1 MTLEEARRRAESL
14 RSEIRRHDHLYYVLA
29 QLEISDA
36 EYDRLMRELKQIEEK
51 FPALVTFD
59 SPTQRVG
66 GEPLEN
72 FATVTHRVPM
82 LSLSNAYSADELKEF
97 DERVRKGLAGEPY
110 EYVVEL
116 KVDGVAV
123 SLRYEKGKFV
133 QGSTRG
139 DGVRGDD
146 ITANLRTVRSIP
158 LSLATKDPL
167 LQSIEARGEV
177 YFPRKGF
184 TRLNEERE
192 REGEPLFA
200 NPRNAAAG
208 SLKQLDPALVA
219 KRPLDIFIYGVA
231 SSPGGKYETHYQT
244 LMALKAAGLRA
255 NPHIKL
261 CKSLEEAIRYC
272 NEWETKRDSLDYDID
287 GMVLKVNRFDQQL
300 KLGQTSKEPRW
311 ATAYKFPTREAITM
325 LKDIILRVGRTG
337 AVTPTAVLEPVLL
350 SGTTISSATLHNA
363 DEIQRKDIRIGDT
376 VVIEKGGEIIPKVV
390 RVVREKRTGK
400 EKVFRMPETCPTCG
414 GKLRRDEEEVAWRCE
429 NVACP
434 AQLKRTLEH
443 FAGRGTMDI
452 EGLGTV
458 MVETLVD
465 KGLIKDYGDLYSLRM
480 KGLLGLERMG
490 EKSASNLL
498 TGIEASKE
506 RPYERVLFALGIR
519 HVGLTAA
526 RLLAERFPSLDEL
539 IKAKPE
545 EIDEIPGVGT
555 TIAQSVTDFFSRK
568 SNLAVIAKLREAG
581 VRLKAEKEGEGKP
594 KKLAGKT
601 FVLTGTLKG
610 YSREEASERI
620 IALGGRT
627 SDSVSKRTDYLVVGE
642 ESGSKLAKAKTLG
655 VKTLSEEEFEKLVK
669 DLR

>member
-1 MTLEEARRRAESL
+1 MTREEARRRAESL
-14 RSEIRRHDHLYYVLA
+14 RTSIRRHDHLYYVLA
-29 QLEISDA
+29 EPEITDA
-36 EYDRLMRELKQIEEK
+36 EYDRLLRELKQLEER
-51 FPALVTFD
+51 FPVLVTPD

-66 GEPLEN
+66 GEPLET
-72 FATVTHRVPM
+72 FATVRHRVPM
-82 LSLSNAYSADELKEF
+82 LSLGNAYSAEELEAF
-97 DERVRKGLAGEPY
+97 DERVRKGLEDEAY

-123 SLRYEKGKFV
+123 SLRYEKGRFV

-139 DGVRGDD
+139 DGVCGDD
-146 ITANLRTVRSIP
+146 ISANLRTVRSIP
-158 LSLATKDPL
+158 LSFIAKDPSL
-167 LQSIEARGEV
+167 RTLEARGEI
-177 YFPRKGF
+177 YLPRKGF
-184 TRLNEERE
+184 DRLNEERE

-208 SLKQLDPALVA
+208 SLKLLDPALVA
-219 KRPLDIFIYGVA
+219 DRPLDIFIYGVA
-231 SSPGGKYETHYQT
+231 ESPGGRYRTHYET
-244 LMALKAAGLRA
+244 LMALKQAGLRV
-255 NPHIKL
+255 NPHVRR
-261 CKSLEEAIRYC
+261 CRTLEEAVRYC
-272 NEWETKRDSLDYDID
+272 NEWEAKRDSLDYDID
-287 GMVLKVNRFDQQL
+287 GIVLKVNRFDQQL
-300 KLGQTSKEPRW
+300 KLGQTAKEPRW
-311 ATAYKFPTREAITM
+311 AVAYKFPAREAVTTLNNIV
-325 LKDIILRVGRTG
+325 LRVGRTG
-337 AVTPTAVLEPVLL
+337 AVTPTAELEPVNL
-350 SGTTISSATLHNA
+350 SGTTVSRATLHNA

-390 RVVREKRTGK
+390 RVVTEKRTGK
-400 EKVFRMPETCPTCG
+400 EKPFRMPEACPTCG

-443 FAGRGTMDI
+443 FAGRGAMDI

-458 MVETLVD
+458 MVESLVD
-465 KGLIKDYGDLYSLRM
+465 QGLVKDYGDLYSLKM
-480 KGLLGLERMG
+480 KDLLALERMG

-498 TGIEASKE
+498 AGIEASKE

-539 IKAKPE
+539 SRATPE

-555 TIAQSVTDFFSRK
+555 TIAQSLADFLSRK

-581 VRLKAEKEGEGKP
+581 VRMKAEKEGAGKP

-601 FVLTGTLKG
+601 FVLTGILQR
-610 YSREEASERI
+610 YSREDASEKI

-627 SDSVSKRTDYLVVGE
+627 SDSVSRKTDYLVVGADP
-642 ESGSKLAKAKTLG
+642 GSKLKKAKTLG
-655 VKTLSEEEFEKLVK
+655 VKILSEEEFEVLIKA
-669 DLR
+669 

>member
-1 MTLEEARRRAESL
+1 MTREEARRRAESL
-14 RSEIRRHDHLYYVLA
+14 RTSIRRHDHLYYVLA
-29 QLEISDA
+29 EPEITDA
-36 EYDRLMRELKQIEEK
+36 EYDRLLRELKQLEER
-51 FPALVTFD
+51 FPVLVTPD

-66 GEPLEN
+66 GEPLET
-72 FATVTHRVPM
+72 FATVRHRVPM
-82 LSLSNAYSADELKEF
+82 LSLGNAYSAEELEAF
-97 DERVRKGLAGEPY
+97 DERVRKGLEDEAY

-123 SLRYEKGKFV
+123 SLRYEKGRFV

-146 ITANLRTVRSIP
+146 ISANLRTVRSIP
-158 LSLATKDPL
+158 LSFIAKDPSL
-167 LQSIEARGEV
+167 RTLEARGEI
-177 YFPRKGF
+177 YLPRKGF
-184 TRLNEERE
+184 DRLNEERE

-208 SLKQLDPALVA
+208 SLKLLDPSLVA
-219 KRPLDIFIYGVA
+219 NRPLDIFIYGVA
-231 SSPGGKYETHYQT
+231 ESPGGRYRTHYET
-244 LMALKAAGLRA
+244 LMALKQAGLRV
-255 NPHIKL
+255 NPHVRR
-261 CKSLEEAIRYC
+261 CRTLEEAVRYC
-272 NEWETKRDSLDYDID
+272 NEWEAKRDSLDYDID
-287 GMVLKVNRFDQQL
+287 GIVLKVNRFDQQL
-300 KLGQTSKEPRW
+300 KLGQTAKEPRW
-311 ATAYKFPTREAITM
+311 AVAYKFPAREAVTTLNNIV
-325 LKDIILRVGRTG
+325 LRVGRTG
-337 AVTPTAVLEPVLL
+337 AVTPTAELEPVNL
-350 SGTTISSATLHNA
+350 SGTTVSRATLHNA

-390 RVVREKRTGK
+390 RVVTEKRTGK
-400 EKVFRMPETCPTCG
+400 EKPFRMPEACPTCG

-443 FAGRGTMDI
+443 FAGRGAMDI

-458 MVETLVD
+458 MVESLVD
-465 KGLIKDYGDLYSLRM
+465 QGLVKDYGDLYSLKM
-480 KGLLGLERMG
+480 KDLLALERMG

-498 TGIEASKE
+498 AGIEASKE

-539 IKAKPE
+539 SRATPE

-555 TIAQSVTDFFSRK
+555 TIAQSLADFLSRK

-581 VRLKAEKEGEGKP
+581 VRMKAEKEGAGKP

-601 FVLTGTLKG
+601 FVLTGILQR
-610 YSREEASERI
+610 YSREDASEKI

-627 SDSVSKRTDYLVVGE
+627 SDSVSRKTDYLVVGADP
-642 ESGSKLAKAKTLG
+642 GSKLKKAKTLG
-655 VKTLSEEEFEKLVK
+655 VKILSEEEFEVLIKA
-669 DLR
+669 

>member
-1 MTLEEARRRAESL
+1 MTREEAHRRTEVL
-14 RSEIRRHDHLYYVLA
+14 RTSIRRHDHLYYVLA
-29 QLEISDA
+29 EPEITDA
-36 EYDRLMRELKQIEEK
+36 EYDRLLGELKQLEER
-51 FPALVTFD
+51 FPVLITPD

-66 GEPLEN
+66 GEPLET

-82 LSLSNAYSADELKEF
+82 LSLGNAYSAEELEAF
-97 DERVRKGLAGEPY
+97 DERVRKGLEDEPY

-123 SLRYEKGKFV
+123 CLRYEKGRFV

-146 ITANLRTVRSIP
+146 ISANLRTVRSIP
-158 LSLATKDPL
+158 LSFIAKDSSL
-167 LQSIEARGEV
+167 RTLEARGEI
-177 YFPRKGF
+177 YLPRKGF
-184 TRLNEERE
+184 DRLNEERE

-208 SLKQLDPALVA
+208 SLKLLDPSLVA
-219 KRPLDIFIYGVA
+219 NRPLDIFIYGVA
-231 SSPGGKYETHYQT
+231 ESPGTRYRTHYET
-244 LMALKAAGLRA
+244 LMALKGAGLRV
-255 NPHIKL
+255 NPHVR
-261 CKSLEEAIRYC
+261 CCRTLEEAVRYC
-272 NEWETKRDSLDYDID
+272 NDWEARRDTLDYDID

-300 KLGQTSKEPRW
+300 KLGQTAKEPRW
-311 ATAYKFPTREAITM
+311 AVAYKFPAREAVTKLNNIV
-325 LKDIILRVGRTG
+325 LRVGRTG
-337 AVTPTAVLEPVLL
+337 AVTPTAELEPVNL
-350 SGTTISSATLHNA
+350 SGTTVSRATLHNA
-363 DEIQRKDIRIGDT
+363 DEIGRKDIRIGDT

-390 RVVREKRTGK
+390 RVVTEKRTGK
-400 EKVFRMPETCPTCG
+400 EKPFRMPEACPTCG

-443 FAGRGTMDI
+443 FAGRGAMDI

-458 MVETLVD
+458 MVESLVD
-465 KGLIKDYGDLYSLRM
+465 QGLVKDYGDLYSLKM
-480 KGLLGLERMG
+480 KDLLALERMG

-498 TGIEASKE
+498 AGIEASKE

-526 RLLAERFPSLDEL
+526 RLLAERFPSMDEL
-539 IKAKPE
+539 SKATPE
-545 EIDEIPGVGT
+545 AIDEIPGVGT
-555 TIAQSVTDFFSRK
+555 TIAQSLADFLSRK

-581 VRLKAEKEGEGKP
+581 VRMKAEKEGAGKP

-601 FVLTGTLKG
+601 FVLTGILQR

-627 SDSVSKRTDYLVVGE
+627 SDSVSKKTDYLVVGSE
-642 ESGSKLAKAKTLG
+642 PGSKLKKARTLG
-655 VKTLSEEEFEKLVK
+655 VKILSEEEFDALIKA
-669 DLR
+669 